1 MSQSET
7 KVVEYGQGKIRSH
20 RVKEERSFDRENE
33 KPLTSS
39 HEVKWRVKQ
48 IQSGNFEEQGPA
60 AADESIRNLE
70 LQKLPLDR
78 CEALV

>member
-39 HEVKWRVKQ
+39 HEVK
-48 IQSGNFEEQGPA
+48 
-60 AADESIRNLE
+60 
-70 LQKLPLDR
+70 
-78 CEALV
+78 